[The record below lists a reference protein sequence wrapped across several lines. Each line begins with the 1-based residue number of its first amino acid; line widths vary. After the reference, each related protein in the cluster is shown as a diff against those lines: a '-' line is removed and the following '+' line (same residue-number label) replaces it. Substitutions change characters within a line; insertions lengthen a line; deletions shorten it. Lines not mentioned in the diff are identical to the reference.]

1 MFQNDDFVEV
11 YAKTTGEKQMI
22 PRKWLDDPNGLGKNF
37 STVPSARADTV
48 AAILEAVGDDKAGAA
63 AALKAEQAKDKPR
76 STLIEALQAVIDA
89 PPTDPTGSPD
99 GSNQAEGQKES

>member
-11 YAKTTGEKQMI
+11 YAKATGEKQMI
-22 PRKWLDDPNGLGKNF
+22 PRSWLGQPIGEPF

-63 AALKAEQAKDKPR
+63 AALEAEQAKDKPR
-76 STLIEALQAVIDA
+76 STLVDALQAVIDA
-89 PPTDPTGSPD
+89 PLTDPPGSSD
-99 GSNQAEGQKES
+99 GTTPAAGQKES

>member
-22 PRKWLDDPNGLGKNF
+22 PRSWLGQPIGEPF

-48 AAILEAVGDDKAGAA
+48 AAILDAVGSDKAGAA
-63 AALKAEQAKDKPR
+63 AALEAEQAKGDKAR
-76 STLIEALQAVIDA
+76 STLVDGLQAVIDA
-89 PPTDPTGSPD
+89 PPTDPPGSSD
-99 GSNQAEGQKES
+99 GTTPADGQKES

>member
-11 YAKTTGEKQMI
+11 YAKATGEKQMI
-22 PRKWLDDPNGLGKNF
+22 PRSWLGQPIGEPF

-63 AALKAEQAKDKPR
+63 AALEAEQAKDKPR
-76 STLIEALQAVIDA
+76 STLVDALQAVIDA
-89 PPTDPTGSPD
+89 PPPTDPPGSSD
-99 GSNQAEGQKES
+99 GTTPAAGQKES